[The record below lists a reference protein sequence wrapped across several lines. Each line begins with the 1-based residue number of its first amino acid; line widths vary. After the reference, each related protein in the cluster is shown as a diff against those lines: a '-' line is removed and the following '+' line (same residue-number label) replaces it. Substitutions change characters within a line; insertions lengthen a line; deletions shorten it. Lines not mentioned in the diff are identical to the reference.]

1 MTEESKHKLL
11 LAALKEVPFSGYSDA
26 SLKAAAKDTGL
37 SLADVRRHFPR
48 GPMSLVEA
56 FSQMADGEMRLHLA
70 AAKEA
75 RVRDRISLAVRA
87 RLEAMAP
94 YREAARRAAAFLA
107 LPQNALLAAKL
118 MFDTVDAMWRA
129 TGDQTSDFNY
139 YTKRALLAG
148 VYSTTLL
155 HWLSD
160 SSADRAKT
168 WTFLDARIEDVMK
181 IQKMRG
187 GLEKGLEKFP
197 SPMDVLASITK
208 PRAR

>member
-1 MTEESKHKLL
+1 M
-11 LAALKEVPFSGYSDA
+11 V
-26 SLKAAAKDTGL
+26 
-37 SLADVRRHFPR
+37 
-48 GPMSLVEA
+48 
-56 FSQMADGEMRLHLA
+56 DGEMRRHLA
-70 AAKEA
+70 HVKEA

-94 YREAARRAAAFLA
+94 HREAARRAAAFLA
-107 LPQNALLAAKL
+107 LPQNAPLAAKL

-148 VYSTTLL
+148 VYSATLL

-181 IQKMRG
+181 IQKLRG
-187 GLEKGLEKFP
+187 GLKKSLEKFP
-197 SPMDVLASITK
+197 SPMDVLARITK

>member
-1 MTEESKHKLL
+1 
-11 LAALKEVPFSGYSDA
+11 
-26 SLKAAAKDTGL
+26 
-37 SLADVRRHFPR
+37 
-48 GPMSLVEA
+48 
-56 FSQMADGEMRLHLA
+56 
-70 AAKEA
+70 
-75 RVRDRISLAVRA
+75 
-87 RLEAMAP
+87 
-94 YREAARRAAAFLA
+94 
-107 LPQNALLAAKL
+107 

-187 GLEKGLEKFP
+187 GLEKSLEKFP

>member
-1 MTEESKHKLL
+1 
-11 LAALKEVPFSGYSDA
+11 
-26 SLKAAAKDTGL
+26 
-37 SLADVRRHFPR
+37 
-48 GPMSLVEA
+48 
-56 FSQMADGEMRLHLA
+56 MADGEMRRHLA
-70 AAKEA
+70 AVKEA

-94 YREAARRAAAFLA
+94 HREAARRAAAFLA
-107 LPQNALLAAKL
+107 LPQNAPLAAKL

-148 VYSTTLL
+148 VYSATLL

-181 IQKMRG
+181 IQKMRR
-187 GLEKGLEKFP
+187 GLEKSLEKFP